1 MSVIND
7 ILKIKSITLP
17 NRIGMSPMCMYMAV
31 DGMATDWHFVHYGT
45 RAVGGMGLILL
56 EATAVAPEG
65 RITPFDLGLWHDGQI
80 EPLKKITNFVH
91 SVGGVCGIQIAHA
104 GRKAS
109 HDKPVNGG
117 KQLNI
122 ETGGWE
128 TVAPSAI
135 PFDESEIPPH
145 ELSLAE
151 IDNIVNL
158 FKRSALRALKSGF
171 KVLEIHAAHGYLIHQ
186 FLSPIS
192 NKRTDSYGGS
202 FENRISLL
210 LKILDAVKLV
220 WDINLPIFVRL
231 SATDWTLGGWTLD
244 DTIKL
249 SEILHINGVDLI
261 DCSSGG
267 NVSTAKIPLAPGYQV
282 AFAESI
288 RATGILTSTVGLIN
302 STSQINAILE
312 AEKADLVLLG
322 RELLRNPYFPLQDV
336 FNNVNDN
343 FEIPTPYLRAKK

>member
-31 DGMATDWHFVHYGT
+31 EGMATDWHFVHYGT

-56 EATAVAPEG
+56 EASAVAPEG
-65 RITPFDLGLWHDGQI
+65 RITPFDLGLWHDDQI
-80 EPLKKITNFVH
+80 EPLKKITDFVH

-117 KQLNI
+117 KQLNF

-128 TVAPSAI
+128 TVAPSVI

-158 FKRSALRALKSGF
+158 FKSSALRALKSGF

-220 WDINLPIFVRL
+220 WNINLPIFVRL
-231 SATDWTLGGWTLD
+231 SATDWTLAGWTLD

-249 SEILHINGVDLI
+249 SEILHKNGVDLI

-267 NVSTAKIPLAPGYQV
+267 NVSTAKIPLSPGYQV

-288 RATGILTSTVGLIN
+288 RTTGILTSTVGLIN